1 MTFGANRRGFLI
13 HCTKLVANGLI
24 LRPKVAKKTLKSPMI
39 VEKTDQK

>member
-24 LRPKVAKKTLKSPMI
+24 LRPKSTILKNPKIAK
-39 VEKTDQK
+39 DFQKD